1 MRNLILIFCGVFCS
15 LTALHAKDPA
25 LYLYQV
31 DALDKVF
38 KDRRY
43 FVDEIDTLAVARGEY
58 ATLQVVIKS
67 NREIKGM
74 RAYVESV
81 AGGAGEIEGAQTG
94 WVGYVRA
101 GRKYQPTSKDLL
113 RTPSDYFPDPILTDV
128 EMDMEVN
135 DVQPVWVTV
144 PIARDT
150 EPGLYKGRL
159 VIEGQVDRKKQSWS
173 KDFYVRVFPVTIEE
187 TSLLVSNWSA
197 HTSPVTLS
205 YLNGMAP
212 VELYSD
218 LYWELIGVHARMM
231 VSHKQN
237 VLRIFPSWHVLATYD
252 NGKYTFDFSR
262 FDREVELFD
271 AVGETPL
278 KRIEGGHLAWRSGAW
293 DEPFHVE
300 ILLPDNEETRKYKGT
315 AAPNKVE
322 NGLRRVILPITDP
335 RTKNYL
341 DQYLPALKAHLE
353 EKGWYGRYMQHIAD
367 EPTARNA
374 PSYGAISEYVKKHL
388 PGVPVFD
395 AVLTSRELAGTIDV
409 WVPVLDV
416 IHRDW
421 KFYQDLKKQGKEIW
435 FYTCVGPRGNYANR
449 FLEQPLV
456 QTRILHWINYKY
468 GLVGYLHWGLNFWGS
483 DPLTSDASRDRGKL
497 PAGDANITYPGY
509 RKLYSSIRLEAM
521 RDGIYDYELLKML
534 ERKNPA
540 KAREY
545 INAIVMNFDN
555 YDSNFSYFKR
565 VRRGI
570 LIYLSQTDA
579 TLNAVRG
586 MDAHSMND

>member
-1 MRNLILIFCGVFCS
+1 M
-15 LTALHAKDPA
+15 
-25 LYLYQV
+25 
-31 DALDKVF
+31 
-38 KDRRY
+38 
-43 FVDEIDTLAVARGEY
+43 
-58 ATLQVVIKS
+58 
-67 NREIKGM
+67 
-74 RAYVESV
+74 
-81 AGGAGEIEGAQTG
+81 
-94 WVGYVRA
+94 
-101 GRKYQPTSKDLL
+101 
-113 RTPSDYFPDPILTDV
+113 
-128 EMDMEVN
+128 
-135 DVQPVWVTV
+135 
-144 PIARDT
+144 
-150 EPGLYKGRL
+150 
-159 VIEGQVDRKKQSWS
+159 
-173 KDFYVRVFPVTIEE
+173 
-187 TSLLVSNWSA
+187 
-197 HTSPVTLS
+197 
-205 YLNGMAP
+205 
-212 VELYSD
+212 
-218 LYWELIGVHARMM
+218 
-231 VSHKQN
+231 
-237 VLRIFPSWHVLATYD
+237 
-252 NGKYTFDFSR
+252 
-262 FDREVELFD
+262 
-271 AVGETPL
+271 
-278 KRIEGGHLAWRSGAW
+278 
-293 DEPFHVE
+293 
-300 ILLPDNEETRKYKGT
+300 
-315 AAPNKVE
+315 
-322 NGLRRVILPITDP
+322 ILPITDP

-395 AVLTSRELAGTIDV
+395 AVLTSRELAGTIDA

-540 KAREY
+540 KRA
-545 INAIVMNFDN
+545 N
-555 YDSNFSYFKR
+555 
-565 VRRGI
+565 
-570 LIYLSQTDA
+570 T
-579 TLNAVRG
+579 
-586 MDAHSMND
+586 SMRLL